1 MKPRNKFE
9 KLVAASNEK
18 LTAIGSKA
26 VEWAIRNV
34 VKHIA
39 FRTSNRKCTCGD
51 CGEKFDYE
59 GKGKFV
65 RCPHCGH
72 RLQVTDTLKRKYQ
85 ERSYFSTLEAIDGL
99 QVQRVFL
106 LTVIYHK
113 GKPMDFYN
121 YEICRLWLNAKG
133 QVAVTSRMK
142 TRGYYQDRFSFAS
155 PIELRRL
162 SDIYMVISDTYIYP
176 YYSAL
181 PELRRNGMKGK
192 LPDCH
197 PLKLMKSLLS
207 DHRMETMMK
216 TRDYKAVEYFV
227 YHAFDLNNCWQ
238 SYKVASRHHYRIED
252 FGTWC
257 DIIRLLDK
265 CGKDIRNVK
274 YICPINLKTGHDH
287 WLKKADAIEQKRRDM
302 ERMAK
307 AKAHEAE
314 FYRNKS
320 CFFGIVISDEDIEI
334 SVLDSLEAYKE
345 EGNKMKHCVFQCE
358 YYAKTDS
365 VILSAHD
372 HQGNRIE
379 TVEFSLSQGKV
390 VQSRGVCNSNTEY
403 HDRIIKSVNDNAH
416 RFLEAKRATA

>member
-9 KLVAASNEK
+9 KLVASSNKE
-18 LTAIGSKA
+18 LTVIGSKA
-26 VEWAIRNV
+26 VEWAVRNA

-39 FRTSNRKCTCGD
+39 FRTSEHNCTCGD
-51 CGEKFDYE
+51 CGEKFDYK
-59 GKGKFV
+59 GKGKSV

-72 RLQVTDTLKRKYQ
+72 RLQVADTLKRKHQ
-85 ERSYFSTLEAIDGL
+85 EKSYFSTLEAIGNL
-99 QVQRVFL
+99 QVQRTFL
-106 LTVIYHK
+106 LTVIYCK
-113 GKPMDFYN
+113 GKQMDFY
-121 YEICRLWLNAKG
+121 YDEICRLWLNAKG
-133 QVAVTSRMK
+133 QMAVTSRQ
-142 TRGYYQDRFSFAS
+142 RLQSYYRDCFNFAT
-155 PIELRRL
+155 PIELRGM
-162 SDIYMVISDTYIYP
+162 SDVHMVISDAYIYP

-197 PLKLMKSLLS
+197 PFKLMKSLLS

-216 TRDYKAVEYFV
+216 AKDYKAVEYFT
-227 YHAFDLNNCWQ
+227 YHALDLNSCWQ

-257 DIIRLLDK
+257 DTIRLLDK
-265 CGKDIRNVK
+265 CGKDIRNAK
-274 YICPINLKTGHDH
+274 YICPINLKAEHDH
-287 WLKKADAIEQKRRDM
+287 WLKKSIVIGQRRRDM

-307 AKAHEAE
+307 AKTYEAE
-314 FYRNKS
+314 FYKNKS

-345 EGNKMKHCVFQCE
+345 EGNKMKHCVFQCV

-372 HQGNRIE
+372 HLGNRIE
-379 TVEFSLSQGKV
+379 TGEFCLSQGKV
-390 VQSRGVCNSNTEY
+390 FQSRGVCNSNTKH
-403 HDRIIKSVNDNAH
+403 HDRIIRLVNDNAH
-416 RFLEAKRATA
+416 RFLEAKRASA

>member
-9 KLVAASNEK
+9 KLVAASNKE

-26 VEWAIRNV
+26 VEWAVRNV

-39 FRTSNRKCTCGD
+39 FRTSEHKCTCGD
-51 CGEKFDYE
+51 CGKKFDYK
-59 GKGKFV
+59 GKGKSV

-72 RLQVTDTLKRKYQ
+72 RLQVTDTLKRIHQ
-85 ERSYFSTLEAIDGL
+85 EKSYFSSLEVIGNL

-106 LTVIYHK
+106 LTILYSK
-113 GKPMDFYN
+113 GKPMDFY
-121 YEICRLWLNAKG
+121 YDEVCRLWLNAKG

-142 TRGYYQDRFSFAS
+142 ARGYYQDSFSFAS
-155 PIELRRL
+155 LIELRRM
-162 SDIYMVISDTYIYP
+162 SDVYMVISDTYTYP
-176 YYSAL
+176 HYSVL
-181 PELRRNGMKGK
+181 PELRRNGMKCK

-197 PLKLMKSLLS
+197 PLKLMKSLLF
-207 DHRMETMMK
+207 DHRMETLMK
-216 TRDYKAVEYFV
+216 AKDYKAVEYFT
-227 YHAFDLNNCWQ
+227 YHPLDLNSCWQ
-238 SYKVASRHHYRIED
+238 SYKVASRHHYRIKD

-257 DIIRLLDK
+257 DTIRLLDK
-265 CGKDIRNVK
+265 CGKDIHNAK
-274 YICPINLKTGHDH
+274 YICPINLKAEHNH

-307 AKAHEAE
+307 AKTYEAE
-314 FYRNKS
+314 FYKSKS

-372 HQGNRIE
+372 RLGNRIE

-390 VQSRGVCNSNTEY
+390 VQSHGVCNTNTDF
-403 HDRIIKSVNDNAH
+403 HDRIIKMVNDNAH
-416 RFLEAKRATA
+416 RFLEAKRASA